1 MSATISLFALAEAVA
16 RRHEQNPSGKVTV
29 IPVLVEDLSV
39 ALPVLRAICEVTQG
53 RLLDTGEAQLEAPV
67 PGTGDPVRRQAVAS
81 ALTTTGLDARRVDLV
96 EVENGLMDAVFDPPA
111 GSLPSPGE
119 RTVLAIARAAAHRD
133 LDEHE
138 LAIIAYRDTL
148 MDFPFRRAVWN
159 LGVKQLPDLP
169 HGTLRTLVFVAESP
183 INIDMHCQP
192 RLGFRLAIDSG
203 RLLRRHGPDDLQMAA
218 GSIASLAD
226 GFVLFLGAGFAASS
240 RLPMGDALRDRAI
253 RRLLAISDSDAQ
265 TSEQLAVRFHN
276 WISDRP
282 NWLSQAERNMPQ
294 VEYVAQL
301 TLEQVIRAEQHVYP
315 ELPTLA
321 EFRAHHDDVIGTP
334 GSAPRDLGAI
344 LEQCDGRIIVAEV
357 NFDRLVETHASVP
370 LKVFASDEEFAGA
383 ADYVTRYLSG
393 EEKDVPLLK
402 FHGSIDRPETCIVSA
417 EQTERGVP
425 VGKLNALRALIDQD
439 RPRVWI
445 YVGVSMRDQDLLRVF
460 NAPDFGNGVDE
471 RWVIPYLP
479 DTVEAYGLN
488 QEPFW
493 RNRPLNTFEDRLT
506 TETADA
512 FFAALRHA
520 WPGPV

>member
-1 MSATISLFALAEAVA
+1 
-16 RRHEQNPSGKVTV
+16 
-29 IPVLVEDLSV
+29 
-39 ALPVLRAICEVTQG
+39 
-53 RLLDTGEAQLEAPV
+53 
-67 PGTGDPVRRQAVAS
+67 
-81 ALTTTGLDARRVDLV
+81 
-96 EVENGLMDAVFDPPA
+96 
-111 GSLPSPGE
+111 
-119 RTVLAIARAAAHRD
+119 
-133 LDEHE
+133 
-138 LAIIAYRDTL
+138 
-148 MDFPFRRAVWN
+148 
-159 LGVKQLPDLP
+159 
-169 HGTLRTLVFVAESP
+169 
-183 INIDMHCQP
+183 
-192 RLGFRLAIDSG
+192 
-203 RLLRRHGPDDLQMAA
+203 
-218 GSIASLAD
+218 
-226 GFVLFLGAGFAASS
+226 
-240 RLPMGDALRDRAI
+240 
-253 RRLLAISDSDAQ
+253 
-265 TSEQLAVRFHN
+265 
-276 WISDRP
+276 
-282 NWLSQAERNMPQ
+282 
-294 VEYVAQL
+294 
-301 TLEQVIRAEQHVYP
+301 
-315 ELPTLA
+315 
-321 EFRAHHDDVIGTP
+321 
-334 GSAPRDLGAI
+334 
-344 LEQCDGRIIVAEV
+344 
-357 NFDRLVETHASVP
+357 VETHASVP